1 MKKAVLYLSIA
12 LIVVPDIAIAQ
23 QGGRPPSGG
32 GARPSPSTRPAP
44 APSRPSGSVHLPA
57 PAVRRHSRPGPV
69 LLARNRPAPDSLRP
83 VRASQVDRQFNHPV
97 RVALRP
103 SRPVPVVPASSHHGQ
118 ARRIAPAPAVRPI
131 SGRSPARPSAI
142 PMAITI
148 GAGRSACSCRRSS
161 SPAIIIT
168 MTIGAWDWARRPM
181 AIAGCAMAPT
191 CCWSRSGRAAW
202 SMSSM
207 APSTEAETRRAASSD
222 AALFSCPDHSPRRV
236 KRKTVAGGKLRTVWP
251 ARTTS
256 KPSWSSTTRLT
267 GGRVE

>member
-1 MKKAVLYLSIA
+1 MAAPDHLRPRA
-12 LIVVPDIAIAQ
+12 L
-23 QGGRPPSGG
+23 PP
-32 GARPSPSTRPAP
+32 PPHAP
-44 APSRPSGSVHLPA
+44 ADQCSLPA

-69 LLARNRPAPDSLRP
+69 VLARNRPAPDSLRP
-83 VRASQVDRQFNHPV
+83 VRASQVGRRFNHPD
-97 RVALRP
+97 RVALHR
-103 SRPVPVVPASSHHGQ
+103 SRPVPVAPPSNPHGPETRVSRIVQ
-118 ARRIAPAPAVRPI
+118 APDARPI
-131 SGRSPARPSAI
+131 SGRSMALPTAI
-142 PMAITI
+142 RAATAI

-168 MTIGAWDWARRPM
+168 TTIGAWAWARRPM
-181 AIAGCAMAPT
+181 AIAGSAMAPT
-191 CCWSRSGRAAW
+191 CCWSRSGHAAW

-207 APSTEAETRRAASSD
+207 APSTEAETGRAASCD

-256 KPSWSSTTRLT
+256 RPSWSSTARPT

>member
-1 MKKAVLYLSIA
+1 MAAPDHLRPRA
-12 LIVVPDIAIAQ
+12 L
-23 QGGRPPSGG
+23 PP
-32 GARPSPSTRPAP
+32 PPHAP
-44 APSRPSGSVHLPA
+44 ADRCSLPA

-69 LLARNRPAPDSLRP
+69 LLDRNRPAQDSLRP
-83 VRASQVDRQFNHPV
+83 VRASQVDRQFNHPD
-97 RVALRP
+97 RVARRP
-103 SRPVPVVPASSHHGQ
+103 SRRVPVVPASSHHGQ
-118 ARRIAPAPAVRPI
+118 ASRIAPVPAVLPI
-131 SGRSPARPSAI
+131 SGRSPAPPSAI
-142 PMAITI
+142 PMAIAI
-148 GAGRSACSCRRSS
+148 AAGRSVYSCRRSS
-161 SPAIIIT
+161 SPAIIT

-191 CCWSRSGRAAW
+191 CCWSKSGRAAW

-207 APSTEAETRRAASSD
+207 APSTEAETGRAASSD

-256 KPSWSSTTRLT
+256 RPSWSSTARLT